1 MNVAAGA
8 LADFLKGTWKRTLAW
23 HGFGGD
29 FACQRVTNSVIK
41 ISAVQDALA
50 EPGTTFLRWTF
61 GEGRGEGSFTIQF
74 LPSGTQCVLVSQ
86 DGETDGGVYKAPLG
100 LMTVRFAGDHSEATV
115 TYRILDA
122 DTLAVCVVQADAE
135 GNSTVQLGNMTR
147 QAGTDHE

>member
-8 LADFLKGTWKRTLAW
+8 LADFLKGTWKRTLTW

-29 FACQRVTNSVIK
+29 YACQRVTNSVIK
-41 ISAVQDALA
+41 INAVPDALA
-50 EPGTTFLRWTF
+50 EPGTSFLRWTF

-74 LPSGTQCVLVSQ
+74 VPSGNRCVLISQ
-86 DGETDGGVYKAPLG
+86 DSEADGGVYKAQLG
-100 LMTVRFAGDHSEATV
+100 IMTIKFAGDHSEATV

-122 DTLAVCVVQADAE
+122 DTLAVCVVQADAD

-147 QAGTDHE
+147 QAGADSE